1 MMDKRLMSLSGMKKM
16 MGLLAG
22 ISFLQA
28 FMFVFQAR
36 YLALSI
42 TGLWNGEGISAQI
55 KAISLFFL
63 SFAGRHLLTV
73 IRENCLDKFAYEK
86 GKELRKELLNQ
97 VFSLGPKMVQKSG
110 TGNVVTMALEGIR
123 QVENYITLFL
133 AKMMNMMI
141 IPWIVLVYVF
151 TLDKDSGFTMI
162 IVFPVIIL
170 FMIILGFAAREKADR
185 QYETYK
191 KLSNHF
197 VDALQGLETL
207 KLLGLSKRYSKNV
220 HEVSENYRKATMSTL
235 KIAVLSTF
243 ALDFFTTLSI
253 ALIALFLGLRLL
265 EGGMTLLPALTVLIL
280 APEFFLP
287 VREFSSDY
295 HATLDGKNAMGAI
308 LDILE
313 IKTPKETTLLSKEQ
327 AKWSEES
334 ELTIK
339 GMTVHHNK
347 KNQPALSAIDFKWKG
362 YGKIGLIGAS
372 GSGKS
377 TFIDT
382 IGGFLQPDE
391 GISIELNQ
399 VKLPHFSQQ
408 NWQKEI
414 IYIPQKPYIFHDTLA
429 NNIRFYMPEA
439 EDQAV
444 LKAVEKAGLA
454 DFIEELPEGIHTII
468 GESGRSLSGGQTQRV
483 SIARAFLDPE
493 RKILLFDE
501 PTAHLD
507 IETEVALKESI
518 LPLMDKH
525 LVFFSTHRL
534 HWTNEMDYILVLD
547 QGEIVDAGTHEEL
560 LIKKGPYVNLMNQM
574 RGEKTHD

>member
-1 MMDKRLMSLSGMKKM
+1 
-16 MGLLAG
+16 
-22 ISFLQA
+22 
-28 FMFVFQAR
+28 
-36 YLALSI
+36 
-42 TGLWNGEGISAQI
+42 
-55 KAISLFFL
+55 
-63 SFAGRHLLTV
+63 
-73 IRENCLDKFAYEK
+73 
-86 GKELRKELLNQ
+86 
-97 VFSLGPKMVQKSG
+97 
-110 TGNVVTMALEGIR
+110 
-123 QVENYITLFL
+123 
-133 AKMMNMMI
+133 MMNMMI

-151 TLDKDSGFTMI
+151 TLDKDSGITMVV
-162 IVFPVIIL
+162 VFPVIIL
-170 FMIILGFAAREKADR
+170 FMIILGYAARDKADR
-185 QYETYK
+185 QYATYK
-191 KLSNHF
+191 VLSNHF

-235 KIAVLSTF
+235 KIAILSTF

-308 LDILE
+308 LDVLE
-313 IKTPKETTLLSKEQ
+313 IKAPIDTNVLSVDE
-327 AKWSEES
+327 AKWNETS

-339 GMTVHHNK
+339 GMSVHHDEQG
-347 KNQPALSAIDFKWKG
+347 QPALSDIDFNWKG

-391 GISIELNQ
+391 GVSIELNQ
-399 VKLPHFSQQ
+399 IGIPHFAQR

-429 NNIRFYMPEA
+429 NNVRFYMPES

-444 LKAVEKAGLA
+444 LEAIKKAGLE
-454 DFIEELPEGIHTII
+454 DFVAELPNGIHTII
-468 GESGRSLSGGQTQRV
+468 GESGRTLSGGQAQRISV
-483 SIARAFLDPE
+483 ARAFLDPE

-518 LPLMDKH
+518 LPLMENH
-525 LVFFSTHRL
+525 LVFFSTHRF

-547 QGEIVDAGTHEEL
+547 QGKIVDAGTHEEL
-560 LIKKGPYVNLMNQM
+560 LAKNGPYVNLMNQM
-574 RGEKTHD
+574 RGEKPRD